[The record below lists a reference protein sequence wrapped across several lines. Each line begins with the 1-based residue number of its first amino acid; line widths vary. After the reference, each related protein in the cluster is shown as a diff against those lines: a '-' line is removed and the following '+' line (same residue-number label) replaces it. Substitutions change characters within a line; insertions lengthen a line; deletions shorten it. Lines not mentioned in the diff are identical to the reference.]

1 MRSGRHAE
9 TERTKPAARRRREN
23 DGGVAVVE
31 FAIIAPVLVLL
42 LFGIIE
48 AGWAFAQ
55 QLEVR
60 HGAREGARLAAV
72 NEGSLDDIVA
82 ATCAQMDLSTSGAT
96 VSLAKSGPAVGDS
109 ARVEV
114 AAPVDS
120 ITGLTG
126 LVFGTTLTES
136 VEMRIEQPPTW
147 VDGTRPCP

>member
-1 MRSGRHAE
+1 MKKNLRPRSRSDE
-9 TERTKPAARRRREN
+9 
-23 DGGVAVVE
+23 GVAIVE

-48 AGWAFAQ
+48 ASWAFSQ

-60 HGAREGARLAAV
+60 HGAREGVRMAAV

-96 VSLAKSGPAVGDS
+96 VSLLKSGPAVGDS
-109 ARVEV
+109 VRLEV
-114 AAPVDS
+114 VAPLDS
-120 ITGLTG
+120 ITGLTS
-126 LVFGTTLTES
+126 LVFGGPTLIEA

-147 VDGTRPCP
+147 LDGVKPCP